1 MTNNWQYATLSAG
14 ERLSKIRNGEID
26 VYTQEISRTNE
37 VIKNRTE
44 LGLDVSEQL
53 AWVKKLDYVRT
64 NNNGLGGELTPEE
77 IDYKTKTGTQSNLQL
92 PANFSGSDTTQV
104 NRNTIGNIISNIK
117 KASYAPVSSNN
128 SYEQDMKLFV
138 ENQQKRKDELANTL
152 NEKYTQLDAY
162 YSQLNSSL
170 KSETDSRKS
179 DYYSNAVSRLPS
191 MYEKFANSG
200 ISFDNSK
207 TNSEQMSYNNALNKS
222 LATIDAEATNA
233 VNANNLSKA
242 SERINA
248 YSEYTSRLAQ
258 ENARLDNIKYRL
270 MRDLQDNA
278 FKQNQFEWEQYQYAT
293 QYGFEKYKLEQE
305 LRELAEKKTVEQL
318 RWEKEFGLKL
328 DAFEFDKMMKQNQL
342 ALDTGKFQFDKD
354 KYVKEYALKLQE
366 YDLRL
371 KQYTDNLYFKQQDY
385 KLKSQEF
392 VLKYLDIEKHT
403 NSVDNSDS
411 NVVNYNSYDSKM
423 MTLNSQLAFAAANVD
438 VNENDALDYWNS
450 RTVAD
455 DFRDF
460 FDKAVLKGINTNVVF
475 RRGIAG
481 INLIRIPLVDS
492 HYINLTWNEKT
503 GEYDTY
509 NAREKSFDS
518 IDEHLKNNKFK
529 LISLTIIN

>member
-179 DYYSNAVSRLPS
+179 DYYSNAVFGS
-191 MYEKFANSG
+191 MLYEKKNSFIVS
-200 ISFDNSK
+200 ISVSAL
-207 TNSEQMSYNNALNKS
+207 SVSASYVE
-222 LATIDAEATNA
+222 T
-233 VNANNLSKA
+233 
-242 SERINA
+242 
-248 YSEYTSRLAQ
+248 Y
-258 ENARLDNIKYRL
+258 ARSFLPIT
-270 MRDLQDNA
+270 
-278 FKQNQFEWEQYQYAT
+278 F
-293 QYGFEKYKLEQE
+293 
-305 LRELAEKKTVEQL
+305 
-318 RWEKEFGLKL
+318 
-328 DAFEFDKMMKQNQL
+328 
-342 ALDTGKFQFDKD
+342 
-354 KYVKEYALKLQE
+354 
-366 YDLRL
+366 
-371 KQYTDNLYFKQQDY
+371 
-385 KLKSQEF
+385 
-392 VLKYLDIEKHT
+392 
-403 NSVDNSDS
+403 
-411 NVVNYNSYDSKM
+411 
-423 MTLNSQLAFAAANVD
+423 
-438 VNENDALDYWNS
+438 
-450 RTVAD
+450 
-455 DFRDF
+455 
-460 FDKAVLKGINTNVVF
+460 VF
-475 RRGIAG
+475 R
-481 INLIRIPLVDS
+481 
-492 HYINLTWNEKT
+492 T
-503 GEYDTY
+503 
-509 NAREKSFDS
+509 
-518 IDEHLKNNKFK
+518 
-529 LISLTIIN
+529 SLYASSPYLYVL